1 MYEKLNT
8 VTIGKKKIP
17 IKCDL
22 AVLVR
27 LQEEYGTLKN
37 FEQKLI
43 GMNQVLDDNGDPV
56 YETNADGIE
65 SLKFKITEPS
75 LSVISFCLPMM
86 VNEGRKQIEE
96 QGEEYDFDYSEAFN
110 EADFSISELAVEL
123 HTEYRRC
130 FDRKKLKVSTR
141 TATKK

>member
-1 MYEKLNT
+1 MNT

-17 IKCDL
+17 IKCNF
-22 AVLVR
+22 AVLMA

-43 GMNQVLDDNGDPV
+43 GMVPILDKNGDPIYV
-56 YETNADGIE
+56 TNADGIE
-65 SLKFKITEPS
+65 TVKFKTTEPS
-75 LSVISFCLPMM
+75 LKAIRFALPMM
-86 VNEGRKQIEE
+86 VNEGKKQTEE
-96 QGEEYDFDYSEAFN
+96 QGEEYDFEYSEAFD
-110 EADFSISELAVEL
+110 EADFSMIDVAVEL
-123 HTEYRRC
+123 HNEYRRC